1 MITKGVKKSSH
12 QENLA
17 KSRFRRLG
25 DYIQKINNRNKD
37 LAVSNLLGVNIFKN
51 FMPSVANQS
60 GLDLSKYKVIQK
72 GQFATNLM
80 HVNRDE
86 VLPVA
91 LFTEDKPA
99 LVSPAYITFEVID
112 ENELLPEFL
121 MMEFQRPEFDR
132 KAWTYCDSSVRGGLE
147 WDRLCDME
155 IPDIDIDEQSKYV
168 ALYKGLL
175 TNQKTY
181 ANSLEDLQLIC
192 DTYIEDLIKKE
203 PLRRL
208 GEYIELNELRN
219 SDLKYGVDDV
229 RGVSNS
235 KQFMP
240 TKANNAGR
248 NLERFYVISPG
259 EFVYNSRTTRMGDK
273 VGLGYNN
280 TEETFLT
287 SWNNNAFRVKKD
299 ALNILNPAYLYL
311 FFYRSE
317 FDRYARFHSWGS
329 STELFTWADMCDVK
343 LPIPDIKIQE
353 AIVTIYHTLEAR
365 KRINEQLKES
375 IKPLCPVLM
384 KGVVESME
392 KEPVMR

>member
-1 MITKGVKKSSH
+1 MSYK
-12 QENLA
+12 
-17 KSRFRRLG
+17 RLG
-25 DYIQKINNRNKD
+25 DYIQKVNNRNKD

-91 LFTEDKPA
+91 LYTEDEPA

-155 IPDIDIDEQSKYV
+155 IPIPDITEQRKYV

-181 ANSLEDLQLIC
+181 ENSLEDLQLIC

-203 PLRRL
+203 PLKRL
-208 GEYIELNELRN
+208 GGYIQQSDERN
-219 SDLKYGVDDV
+219 RDLQVSFLQ
-229 RGVSNS
+229 GVSTS
-235 KQFMP
+235 KVLIE
-240 TKANNAGR
+240 TKANTSGVNFSNYKVVR
-248 NLERFYVISPG
+248 TG
-259 EFVYNSRTTRMGDK
+259 EFVYVADTSRRGDK
-273 VGLGYNN
+273 IALAMNSSKPCIVSAIY
-280 TEETFLT
+280 TVFKVIKPEEL
-287 SWNNNAFRVKKD
+287 
-299 ALNILNPAYLYL
+299 LPEYLYL
-311 FFYRSE
+311 YFQRTE
-317 FDRYARFHSWGS
+317 FDRYARFNSWGS
-329 STELFTWADMCDVK
+329 ARETFDWADMCDVK
-343 LPIPDIKIQE
+343 LPIPSIEKQE
-353 AIVTIYHTLEAR
+353 AIATIYHTLETR

-384 KGVVESME
+384 KGVVEHVKTRPKQITYE
-392 KEPVMR
+392 I